1 MRFDVTRA
9 LRRIKAAA
17 GLLTPLVLVLAG
29 TPAAAV
35 PAFAVQT
42 GQACQACQA
51 CHVGGF
57 GPQLTPFGRN
67 FKLRGYTLRAT
78 DGSLPFSAM
87 AIASYLRTDK
97 AQPAPPAPGFRTND
111 NTAGDQVSL
120 FLAGGFG
127 AHLGAF
133 VQATYD
139 GVAKAYAW
147 DNLDLRATTSTQ
159 MGAAEVVLGAS
170 LNNSPGVQDAWNTLP
185 AWGYPYT
192 DSALAPSPAA
202 APLLSGALAQTSLG
216 VTVYAWINSE
226 LFLEAGAYG
235 SPDSG
240 VLTRLGADPAS
251 PGDIDGLAPYGRIAL
266 QRLIDGG
273 TVEVGAFGLQADIH
287 PGRDRTTGLTDRFT
301 DLGVDASYQ
310 RSLENGDVLSL
321 DARYLHERQTLGA
334 TCALAAQA
342 DGAPPPGSCSR
353 AELNE
358 ARIAAS
364 YSWRNKIG
372 ATVSVFDI
380 SGSANPTLFPD
391 FRTAR
396 PDSSGVVLQ
405 VDGTPFGDR
414 GQPARRVNLRVGVQY
429 VAYARFDGARSNFDG
444 AGADA
449 SDNNSLRIFAW
460 FAY

>member
-1 MRFDVTRA
+1 MRFPVIRV
-9 LRRIKAAA
+9 LRTITGFS
-17 GLLTPLVLVLAG
+17 GLLITLILILAS

-42 GQACQACQA
+42 GQACQA

-111 NTAGDQVSL
+111 NTVTDQVSL

-127 AHLGAF
+127 GHLGAF

-147 DNLDLRATTSTQ
+147 DNLDLRATATTQ
-159 MGAAEVVLGAS
+159 MGGAEVVLGAS

-202 APLLSGALAQTSLG
+202 APLLSGALAQTTLG

-235 SPDSG
+235 SPDSTT
-240 VLTRLGADPAS
+240 LSRLGADPAS

-266 QRLIDGG
+266 QRLIGGG

-310 RSLENGDVLSL
+310 RSLEDGDVLSL

-334 TCALAAQA
+334 TCALAG
-342 DGAPPPGSCSR
+342 GAPPPGSCSR
-353 AELNE
+353 ADLNE
-358 ARIAAS
+358 ARLDAS
-364 YSWRNKIG
+364 YYWRNKVG
-372 ATVSVFDI
+372 ATVSMFDI

-391 FRTAR
+391 FRTSR

-414 GQPARRVNLRVGVQY
+414 GQPARRINLRVGVQY
-429 VAYARFDGARSNFDG
+429 TAYARFDGARSNFDG

-460 FAY
+460 FAF